1 MLQLPASITTRFLA
15 STLLLATVRVGSAQV
30 TAAPPP
36 GAGPVRRIAV
46 DDAVKLALE
55 QNLGLQVERLNPQI
69 ADLSVAQAAAAWVP
83 SFSTGIS
90 AGSTKSPANSFL
102 SGGQT
107 IEDGRVST
115 NASVTQLLRWGGS
128 YAVTWD
134 GSRSTTTNLFSNF
147 NPTLRSNVGLRAVQ
161 PLVRNFSIDSARQQL
176 RVSAINREIS
186 DVQLRQTVVT
196 TVRNV
201 RHAYW
206 DLSYAIASL
215 EVSGQ
220 SLELAQRSL
229 RETRARIEI
238 GTTPPIDSV
247 AAEAEVALRQEA
259 VIVAEAAV
267 SQAEDRLRAL
277 ILDPSTPD
285 FWSVRFE
292 LAETAPFQ
300 VQTIDVDAAVRT
312 SLEKRTD
319 LQRAR
324 RNLESSDVNIR
335 YFRNQTMPD
344 VNVQLDYGVVGL
356 GGTQFIRGQGFP
368 GPIIGQTTRSFG
380 SVLTD
385 VLANDFPAW
394 TLSLNIAYPIGTSPA
409 ESSLARARLQY
420 TQAQA
425 DIRNLEL
432 QVTTQI
438 RDAGRQ
444 VRTNLQRI
452 DSTRASRQLNEQ
464 RLEAEEKKLAAG
476 TSTSFQVFQSQR
488 DLSQART
495 NELRAILDYNR
506 SLVDFEALQEAAISG
521 GGSTVVVGSPAPV
534 APTNSAPGPTIT
546 TTSAQQGQF

>member
-1 MLQLPASITTRFLA
+1 
-15 STLLLATVRVGSAQV
+15 
-30 TAAPPP
+30 
-36 GAGPVRRIAV
+36 VRRISV
-46 DDAVKLALE
+46 DEAVKLALE
-55 QNLGLQVERLNPQI
+55 QNLSLQVERLNPQI
-69 ADLSVAQAAAAWVP
+69 ADLSVAQARAAWVP
-83 SFSTGIS
+83 SFSTGLS
-90 AGSTKSPANSFL
+90 AGSTRSPANSFL

-107 IEDGRVST
+107 LEDGRVST
-115 NASVTQLLRWGGS
+115 SAAVSQLLPWGGS
-128 YAVTWD
+128 YSATWD

-147 NPTLRSNVGLRAVQ
+147 NPTLRSNVGFRIVQ
-161 PLVRNFSIDSARQQL
+161 PLLRNFSIDNARQQL

-186 DVQLRQTVVT
+186 DVQLRQTVVS

-215 EVSGQ
+215 EVGRQ

-247 AAEAEVALRQEA
+247 AAEAEVAQRQEA

-285 FWSVRFE
+285 FWSIRFE
-292 LAETAPFQ
+292 PVGAAPFE
-300 VQTIDVDAAVRT
+300 VLTIDIDAAVRT

-319 LQRAR
+319 LLRAR
-324 RNLESSDVNIR
+324 RNLESSDVDIR
-335 YFRNQTMPD
+335 YFRNQTLPD
-344 VNVQLDYGVVGL
+344 VNVQLDYGLAGL
-356 GGTQFIRGQGFP
+356 GGSQFIRGQGFP
-368 GPIIGQTTRSFG
+368 GPVIGQTTRSFG
-380 SVLTD
+380 SVLGD
-385 VLANDFPAW
+385 VLANEFPAW
-394 TLSLNIAYPIGTSPA
+394 TLSLNVAYPIGASPA
-409 ESSLARARLQY
+409 ESNLARARLQY
-420 TQAQA
+420 TQAQT

-444 VRTNLQRI
+444 VTTNLQRI
-452 DSTRASRQLNEQ
+452 DSTRASRQLQEQ

-488 DLSQART
+488 DLAQART

-506 SLVDFEALQEAAISG
+506 SLVDFEALQEAALSG
-521 GGSTVVVGSPAPV
+521 GGSVVVVGSGPV
-534 APTNSAPGPTIT
+534 APATNTTPGPITT